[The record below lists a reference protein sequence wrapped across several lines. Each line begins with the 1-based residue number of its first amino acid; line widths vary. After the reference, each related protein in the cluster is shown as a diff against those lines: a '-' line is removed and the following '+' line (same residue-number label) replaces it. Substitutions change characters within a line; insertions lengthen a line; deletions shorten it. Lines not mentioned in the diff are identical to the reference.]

1 MSIIRTK
8 LNHVAAY
15 EPLPGDV
22 AVVTRMG
29 TVQVVQ
35 PIQQYRAA
43 VQEAVAIAD
52 HMRAHVDVVPIDTGE
67 LLARGGM
74 TPESFVASLS
84 PDERDQLRQDCI
96 NACTDAM
103 RYSDE
108 PEVVA
113 EAVQTLGVLGIVNGQ
128 PVH

>member
-8 LNHVAAY
+8 QNHVAAY

-22 AVVTRMG
+22 AVVTRLG
-29 TVQVVQ
+29 TAQSVQ

-43 VQEAVAIAD
+43 VQEAVNIAD
-52 HMRAHVDVVPIDTGE
+52 HMRTHVDVVPIDTDE
-67 LLARGGM
+67 LLARAGM
-74 TPESFVASLS
+74 TPESFVASMT
-84 PDERDQLRQDCI
+84 DEERDQLRQDSI

-108 PEVVA
+108 PEVIT
-113 EAVQTLGVLGIVNGQ
+113 EAVETLAMLGIVSGR